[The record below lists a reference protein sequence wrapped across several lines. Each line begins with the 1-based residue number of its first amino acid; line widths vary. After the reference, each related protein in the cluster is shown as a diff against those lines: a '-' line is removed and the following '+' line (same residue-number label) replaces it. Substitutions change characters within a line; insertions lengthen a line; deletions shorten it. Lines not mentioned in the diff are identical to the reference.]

1 MVKTLATE
9 ERCSQKTGALPRTS
23 ATNGKEVR
31 FLHKVQLYGTLGIK
45 SHETMNRAWLI
56 RCDTV
61 FRIGQGF
68 LSFEDD
74 GLDFS
79 PQILVGSCRPKKD
92 HPQKRAKSPSTL

>member
-31 FLHKVQLYGTLGIK
+31 LFLHKVQQGTVPWELYL
-45 SHETMNRAWLI
+45 HETMNRAWLI

-68 LSFEDD
+68 SEF
-74 GLDFS
+74 
-79 PQILVGSCRPKKD
+79 
-92 HPQKRAKSPSTL
+92 

>member
-23 ATNGKEVR
+23 ATTEKRRGCFFIRCNCTVPWE
-31 FLHKVQLYGTLGIK
+31 LYL
-45 SHETMNRAWLI
+45 HETMNRAWLI

-68 LSFEDD
+68 FFSFEDD

-79 PQILVGSCRPKKD
+79 PPDSSGIM
-92 HPQKRAKSPSTL
+92 